1 MMEIIQNWMMV
12 MVANSVN
19 ILKAIELRTL
29 KGWNFDM

>member
-1 MMEIIQNWMMV
+1 MEIIQNWMMV

-19 ILKAIELRTL
+19 ILEAIELYTL

>member
-19 ILKAIELRTL
+19 ILEAIELYTL
-29 KGWNFDM
+29 KG